1 MATKQSSQA
10 PAGTPPRA
18 ADGDRARL
26 SKDAVV
32 DRALALGD
40 ALGLEAVTIRRL
52 AQELG
57 VTPMAL
63 YWHFRSKEELL
74 AALGDRVWAEIDIDV
89 AGIDGWAGQ
98 VRHLLESLVSVL
110 RAHPCAS
117 QLLISGQK
125 LHGEASMRVT
135 ETALEALSR
144 GGLDPD
150 RASEIARSA
159 LWTGLTLVM
168 GEAGYDPALSAAE
181 RVEQQRQ
188 RMIQLAMLPP
198 DKFPRLVAAA
208 GPMTSCD
215 DPEFHYEFGIDL
227 FISGVEAV
235 AKRASSGAG

>member
-1 MATKQSSQA
+1 MATKQSTQ
-10 PAGTPPRA
+10 P
-18 ADGDRARL
+18 RL

-89 AGIDGWAGQ
+89 AGIPDWAGQ
-98 VRHLLESLVSVL
+98 VRHLLESLVGVL
-110 RAHPCAS
+110 RGHPCAS

-125 LHGEASMRVT
+125 LHGEAARRVT
-135 ETALEALSR
+135 ETALEALR
-144 GGLDPD
+144 LGGFDPVH
-150 RASEIARSA
+150 ASEIARSA
-159 LWTGLTLVM
+159 LWTGLMLVM
-168 GEAGYDPALSAAE
+168 SEPGYDPACAPAE
-181 RVEQQRQ
+181 RVERQRQ
-188 RMIQLAMLPP
+188 TMIQLAMLPP

-215 DPEFHYEFGIDL
+215 DPEFHYTFGIDV
-227 FISGVEAV
+227 FISGVVAV
-235 AKRASSGAG
+235 AQRDNGAAE